1 MPKLLNVGT
10 VHTPCTLG
18 NIALYTMG
26 KLKFERHRRL
36 SEGAMTAPTGSDAD
50 GLDAPSSQLPRSG
63 AAAAKEW
70 REEPLPAL

>member
-1 MPKLLNVGT
+1 MP
-10 VHTPCTLG
+10 PCTLA
-18 NIALYTMG
+18 NIALCTMG

-36 SEGAMTAPTGSDAD
+36 SEGAMTALTGSDAD

-70 REEPLPAL
+70 REDLLPAP